1 MTGSLIKVEMLPAQ
15 RLDLSSTSAL
25 CRPAEYLCWSKM
37 HAEGGQQL
45 AAIISRKE
53 RERRACKGTF
63 FWGVGNAPS
72 SVIGPLAR
80 LKYSVPVIF
89 SIMKSKPKPR
99 DTHPTGLLVWRKYFD
114 VDGVVR
120 DLPAGAL
127 VTSRAHTS
135 QKAKTNHFALAC
147 YSRTKLKLVRGIAFD
162 PAAYRNASGGMLGY
176 SQVTALVQ
184 RFRADDANAAYEE
197 NLRAKLTGSYWVKLA
212 DPILLPLE
220 RLRLL
225 ENSTFSDDK
234 DWLEI
239 VGSMRKGPS
248 ADNIH
253 AQSSCLL

>member
-1 MTGSLIKVEMLPAQ
+1 MERLPAQ
-15 RLDLSSTSAL
+15 RLDLSSSSA
-25 CRPAEYLCWSKM
+25 PSKPDEYLCWSKM

-53 RERRACKGTF
+53 QERRACKGTF

-120 DLPAGAL
+120 DLPPGVL

-147 YSRTKLKLVRGIAFD
+147 YSRTKLRLVRGIAFD
-162 PAAYRNASGGMLGY
+162 PTAYRNVSGGILGY

-184 RFRADDANAAYEE
+184 KFRAHDAKASYEE
-197 NLRAKLTGSYWVKLA
+197 NLRANLTGSYWVKLA

-220 RLRLL
+220 KLRLL
-225 ENSTFSDDK
+225 ENNTFSDDRN
-234 DWLEI
+234 WVEI

-248 ADNIH
+248 ADNPYV
-253 AQSSCLL
+253 QSSCLL